1 MLKISQESGAMLSP
15 GKTKVLR
22 AGRILGAQQ
31 SPENCHITHG
41 WDGKCLSN
49 TAFFMRT
56 YTDKVERQNPDSHRG
71 T

>member
-31 SPENCHITHG
+31 SPKIVTSPMAGMGNAYPT
-41 WDGKCLSN
+41 LPSSL
-49 TAFFMRT
+49 RT
-56 YTDKVERQNPDSHRG
+56 YTDKVERQKPDSHRE